1 MLALCPICSDEFY
14 QAGDQAGELC
24 PTCGCGLVPS
34 TIERWEGGAV
44 EQREPVRLIE
54 LCRPKLYPLAM
65 LIKETLDQTA
75 ARQVA
80 SGGNSLSVL
89 PQLAFSGEL
98 RVLVGSDQI
107 EFARELYHAYFEGNE
122 QEYSDDEQD

>member
-14 QAGDQAGELC
+14 QAGELC

-34 TIERWEGGAV
+34 TMENVEGNDAPHH
-44 EQREPVRLIE
+44 QEPIRLAE

-65 LIKETLDQTA
+65 LIKETLEQNG
-75 ARQVA
+75 VA
-80 SGGNSLSVL
+80 VVVSGANSLSVL
-89 PQLAFSGEL
+89 PHLAFSGEL
-98 RVLVGSDQI
+98 RILVGSDQI

-122 QEYSDDEQD
+122 QEYSDD